1 MTVQF
6 IKKKGKPEWAILP
19 YHLYRRLVQ
28 DAEMLEDIRAY
39 DEAKAALAA
48 GTEELVPAEV
58 VFALLDGANPIKTWR
73 EYRGLTQ
80 QQLAEAAGISKPY
93 LSQIEAGKRTGS
105 AAVLRA
111 LADALAVDVDEL
123 LA

>member
-1 MTVQF
+1 MDIQNHSSET
-6 IKKKGKPEWAILP
+6 
-19 YHLYRRLVQ
+19 
-28 DAEMLEDIRAY
+28 EDIRAY

-73 EYRGLTQ
+73 KYRGLRQ

-111 LADALAVDVDEL
+111 LADALAGDVDEL